1 MAPEFLHKRV
11 FTEKSDVYS
20 YGILFWEIMNRDTLP
35 FKNIDNNTFL
45 CGDGSREK
53 RPEINEN
60 MDKELKNLMKNCWHS
75 DPNSRP
81 TMAQVVLELEKLIE
95 LEENIDKK

>member
-1 MAPEFLHKRV
+1 
-11 FTEKSDVYS
+11 
-20 YGILFWEIMNRDTLP
+20 
-35 FKNIDNNTFL
+35 
-45 CGDGSREK
+45 
-53 RPEINEN
+53 